1 MKCPYCG
8 GETRYAKCEFCDSVI
23 AQSAGETVSEMFQ
36 DVTRNVTQNIAQSMA
51 QNIPNKINII
61 PDTNITDISKK
72 SKSTAIALCC
82 LGFVGL
88 GGIHRMYAGKVGTG
102 IVWLCTVGCFG
113 VGTVMD
119 LVSLIINKFDD
130 GKGKLISKW

>member
-1 MKCPYCG
+1 ML
-8 GETRYAKCEFCDSVI
+8 
-23 AQSAGETVSEMFQ
+23 Q
-36 DVTRNVTQNIAQSMA
+36 DVTRNVTQNIV
-51 QNIPNKINII
+51 QNITIN
-61 PDTNITDISKK
+61 PDTSISISKK

-102 IVWLCTVGCFG
+102 IVWLCTAGCFG